1 MSEHATPARAPEA
14 LSAEALMKKYN
25 LPSGTNDD
33 AIARVLARLSELP
46 VSGTPPPY
54 GGAKPKSP
62 GGKSGVGSPSSR
74 RKSKSPVVAASSR
87 RNAMHFTGGGAAIAR
102 VAWTPA
108 SPEPATPIDPLEL
121 LRESYADP
129 NSDPSDADAHARAVV
144 AAARAS
150 GAASSPTARSSTA
163 RTPAKGPVATLRRE
177 VKTATVAL
185 SPKERMGKMG
195 ELKYEAQAA
204 NRRAKVLE
212 RELRGREQEI
222 EELKAK
228 VAAMARERS
237 ALATLKARATAV
249 DPSVSEETAAAAKRL
264 PGTPNAA
271 IARDRK
277 LKTAGERLSM
287 SSRWNQWEMEAR
299 RGDKRM
305 GLLLRNYKNLEKEL
319 EGTQDAYA
327 RERASHAFSKN
338 ELAATRAAMRDLE
351 QNFEAAEELLNEGLE
366 TKDALE
372 GRLRAE
378 TAARVKS
385 EPELARLRE
394 KNEELVAEAESN
406 RGKIQELLQRTV
418 KRDHRVEAL
427 TKKLAAAVKEKE
439 TSEAARAKAEED
451 LIKVE
456 ERARTLRKRV
466 STLEGKSKTSDLQSE
481 NARLLMEL
489 EIKEEECRMLAAM
502 VSKAGNKSG
511 GNGSVSGAS
520 RDGSTAKTPRGLGG
534 VGVRPKLRRD
544 EKREERPAETT
555 ERAADPEAVY
565 AELLYAEL
573 QRTAR

>member
-1 MSEHATPARAPEA
+1 MSEHATPGRAPEA

-33 AIARVLARLSELP
+33 AIARVLARLSDLP
-46 VSGTPPPY
+46 VSGTPPPS
-54 GGAKPKSP
+54 GGEKPKSP

-74 RKSKSPVVAASSR
+74 RGSKSPAVAASSR

-108 SPEPATPIDPLEL
+108 SPEPGTPIGDPLEL

-150 GAASSPTARSSTA
+150 GAPSSPTVHSSIA
-163 RTPAKGPVATLRRE
+163 RTPAKGPVANLRRE

-237 ALATLKARATAV
+237 ALATLKARATAT

-264 PGTPNAA
+264 PGTPDAA
-271 IARDRK
+271 VARDRK
-277 LKTAGERLSM
+277 VKTAGERLSM

-299 RGDKRM
+299 RGDTRM

-319 EGTQDAYA
+319 EGTQDAHA
-327 RERASHAFSKN
+327 REKARRTR
-338 ELAATRAAMRDLE
+338 LAKTNSRR
-351 QNFEAAEELLNEGLE
+351 
-366 TKDALE
+366 
-372 GRLRAE
+372 
-378 TAARVKS
+378 
-385 EPELARLRE
+385 LARRC
-394 KNEELVAEAESN
+394 ATSS
-406 RGKIQELLQRTV
+406 RT
-418 KRDHRVEAL
+418 
-427 TKKLAAAVKEKE
+427 
-439 TSEAARAKAEED
+439 
-451 LIKVE
+451 
-456 ERARTLRKRV
+456 
-466 STLEGKSKTSDLQSE
+466 
-481 NARLLMEL
+481 
-489 EIKEEECRMLAAM
+489 
-502 VSKAGNKSG
+502 
-511 GNGSVSGAS
+511 S
-520 RDGSTAKTPRGLGG
+520 RRPRSF
-534 VGVRPKLRRD
+534 
-544 EKREERPAETT
+544 
-555 ERAADPEAVY
+555 
-565 AELLYAEL
+565 
-573 QRTAR
+573 